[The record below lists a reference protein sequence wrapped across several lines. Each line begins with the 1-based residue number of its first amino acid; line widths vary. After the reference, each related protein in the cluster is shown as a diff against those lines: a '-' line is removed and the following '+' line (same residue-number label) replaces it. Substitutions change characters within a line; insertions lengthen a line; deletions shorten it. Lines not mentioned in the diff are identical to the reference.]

1 MAVSLTNVSHVRNLG
16 KEATMNETPIPQDH
30 PIRLLPDTTPHP
42 SYLGIKPQHVRRVRI
57 AGKIFTVTPQTCY
70 KNILSDGTDYYPYY
84 DFTLPT
90 ADEYDHD
97 IDFEQWLESMFERG
111 VPE

>member
-1 MAVSLTNVSHVRNLG
+1 
-16 KEATMNETPIPQDH
+16 MNETPIPQDH
-30 PIRLLPDTTPHP
+30 PIRLLPDTTSHP
-42 SYLGIKPQHVRRVRI
+42 SNIRVIPQLRQRRVKV
-57 AGKIFTVTPQTCY
+57 AGKIFTVTPETCY
-70 KNILSDGTDYYPYY
+70 KHFQSDGTDYYPYY

-111 VPE
+111 VSE